1 MEVDLNQIPSVLC
14 FERIQF
20 SLSNNSLH
28 IDRATKYFT
37 AKLYIKC
44 HNNRC

>member
-1 MEVDLNQIPSVLC
+1 MEVDLNQMSSVLC

-20 SLSNNSLH
+20 SVCNNFHH

-37 AKLYIKC
+37 AKLYINC